1 MRQVRV
7 KSGIT
12 IANRDLHKRPQDDL
26 FGYVNGCWVERTE
39 IPDDRAAQG
48 SMIQLRDDA
57 ERDVRVI
64 VEQAAASDAP
74 VGSAARKVGDLFAS
88 FMDHDR
94 AAALGSTPIKEELT
108 AVAAIADTSA
118 LLALAGRLHRC
129 GVGNAIELCVD
140 TDARDSSRYLV
151 HLNQSGL
158 GLPDES
164 YYRADSFSETRA
176 AYLAHLARA
185 LLLCGYAAD
194 AAAADGIAD
203 RVMAL
208 ETRLAAGHWDVVR
221 NRDAIATYTLV
232 GRAELERLAPQVDWA
247 AWLSGFGSD
256 GEVLNGLLAEV
267 VASQPSYLSS
277 WSEALA
283 HVPLADWKDWLAW
296 QVVRSRSRFLTEAVA
311 EAHFDFYGRRLS
323 GIPQQR
329 ERWKRGISLV
339 QASLGEV
346 VGQLYVER
354 HFPAEAKARMAQLVD
369 NLVEA
374 YRRNIESLDW
384 MGGETKL
391 KALDK
396 LGMFTPKVGYPDT
409 WRDYSA
415 LTIDRDDLVGNVRAA
430 AAFEFDRELGK
441 IGAPVDRG
449 EWFMTPQT
457 VNAYYNPG
465 MNEIVFPAA
474 ILQPPFFDLEADDA
488 VSYGAIGSVIGHEIG
503 HGFDDQGSKYDGFG
517 NLVDWWT
524 DADRENFDA
533 RAQAL
538 IAQYASFSPRDLSDQ
553 HLVNGAFT
561 VGENIG
567 DLGGLTIAY

>member
-1 MRQVRV
+1 
-7 KSGIT
+7 
-12 IANRDLHKRPQDDL
+12 
-26 FGYVNGCWVERTE
+26 
-39 IPDDRAAQG
+39 
-48 SMIQLRDDA
+48 
-57 ERDVRVI
+57 
-64 VEQAAASDAP
+64 
-74 VGSAARKVGDLFAS
+74 
-88 FMDHDR
+88 
-94 AAALGSTPIKEELT
+94 
-108 AVAAIADTSA
+108 
-118 LLALAGRLHRC
+118 
-129 GVGNAIELCVD
+129 
-140 TDARDSSRYLV
+140 
-151 HLNQSGL
+151 
-158 GLPDES
+158 
-164 YYRADSFSETRA
+164 
-176 AYLAHLARA
+176 
-185 LLLCGYAAD
+185 
-194 AAAADGIAD
+194 
-203 RVMAL
+203 
-208 ETRLAAGHWDVVR
+208 
-221 NRDAIATYTLV
+221 
-232 GRAELERLAPQVDWA
+232 
-247 AWLSGFGSD
+247 FGSD

-567 DLGGLTIAY
+567 DLGGLTIAYVAYLISLQGKGAPVIDGMTGAQRFFEGWAQCWKAKVREAEAIRQLSVDPHSPPEFRANVVRNLEEFYAAYDVVEGDGMWLPPEDRVRIW